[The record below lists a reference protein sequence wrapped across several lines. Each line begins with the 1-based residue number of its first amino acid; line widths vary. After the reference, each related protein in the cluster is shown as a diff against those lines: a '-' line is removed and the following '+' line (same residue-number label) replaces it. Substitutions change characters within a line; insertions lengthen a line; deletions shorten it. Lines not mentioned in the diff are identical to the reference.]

1 MVGVR
6 FMTTYQPMN
15 TFFHI
20 FLPLPQ
26 DRTTGDLIGAWGTAA
41 MELLIAIGLV
51 LFVVGA
57 PLLLVAGMI
66 YSTP

>member
-1 MVGVR
+1 MEVAAARTRVSA
-6 FMTTYQPMN
+6 MD

-20 FLPLPQ
+20 FLPHRQ
-26 DRTTGDLIGAWGTAA
+26 DRTTGDIIAAWIDAA
-41 MELLIAIGLV
+41 VELLIAIGLV

>member
-1 MVGVR
+1 
-6 FMTTYQPMN
+6 
-15 TFFHI
+15 
-20 FLPLPQ
+20 
-26 DRTTGDLIGAWGTAA
+26 
-41 MELLIAIGLV
+41 MELLIAIGLI